1 MIIGFEDE
9 DTTYAK
15 LLIRLKHEGLTK
27 RQFFRGVVSA
37 FLEDEPKFAD
47 YIIEFKKKKHLFVK
61 SKQKILDKE
70 RQVSDNVNRQ
80 FRLSDDDINGLFDM
94 FEEEMDI

>member
-1 MIIGFEDE
+1 VIIGFEDE

-15 LLIRLKHEGLTK
+15 LLTKLKHEGITK
-27 RQFFRGVVSA
+27 RQFFRGVVSS
-37 FLEDEPKFAD
+37 FLEDDPKFAD

-70 RQVSDNVNRQ
+70 KQISDNTKRK
-80 FRLSDDDINGLFDM
+80 FRLSEDEIEGLFDM